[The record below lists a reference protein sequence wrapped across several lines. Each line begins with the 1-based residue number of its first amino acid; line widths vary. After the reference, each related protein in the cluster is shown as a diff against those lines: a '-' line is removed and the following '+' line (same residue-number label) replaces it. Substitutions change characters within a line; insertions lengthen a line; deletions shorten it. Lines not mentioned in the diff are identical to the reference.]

1 MKDRQNPNPYF
12 AGGVYRI
19 VWAVT
24 GLLFVGL
31 GICVM
36 FYGVVGLPIRI
47 GAGVLLTLLGL
58 DALWSSFQLKQSWLA
73 KVFLFI

>member
-1 MKDRQNPNPYF
+1 MKDRQNLNPYF
-12 AGGVYRI
+12 AGGVHRI
-19 VWAVT
+19 VWAVA

-31 GICVM
+31 GTFVM

-47 GAGVLLTLLGL
+47 GAGGFFTLLGV